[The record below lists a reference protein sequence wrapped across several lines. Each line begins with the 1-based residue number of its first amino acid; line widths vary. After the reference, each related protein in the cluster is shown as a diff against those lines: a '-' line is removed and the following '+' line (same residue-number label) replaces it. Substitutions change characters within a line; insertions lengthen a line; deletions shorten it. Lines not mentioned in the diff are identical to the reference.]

1 MANTKRMNQIL
12 EKMGFEPE
20 EGKMIVVSYAPE
32 NLSDMIAKLLGAIFQ
47 SFNFFALSFC
57 KESIVL
63 IPFST
68 YCADVKKEAVVK
80 KEGILELPYSSIR
93 SVEVSE
99 TGLNY
104 RIDIR
109 LEDEV
114 ISLSAQQ
121 AELSLLRMSGM
132 YSLEDWTF
140 VNSWHKNNL
149 KETLNA
155 LKEIGTEE

>member
-1 MANTKRMNQIL
+1 MANTKRMNQTL

-32 NLSDMIAKLLGAIFQ
+32 NLSDRIAKLLGSIFQ
-47 SFNFFALSFC
+47 SYNFYALSFC
-57 KESIVL
+57 KEYIVL
-63 IPFST
+63 LPFST
-68 YCADVKKEAVVK
+68 YWADVKKEAVLN

-99 TGLNY
+99 MGLNY

-132 YSLEDWTF
+132 YSMEDWTC

-149 KETLNA
+149 KETLKA
-155 LKEIGTEE
+155 LQEIGA

>member
-1 MANTKRMNQIL
+1 MAN
-12 EKMGFEPE
+12 EPE
-20 EGKMIVVSYAPE
+20 EGKMIVVAYAPE
-32 NLSDMIAKLLGAIFQ
+32 NLSDRIAKLLSSIFQ
-47 SFNFFALSFC
+47 SFNFYALSFC

-68 YCADVKKEAVVK
+68 YWADVKKEAVLK
-80 KEGILELPYSSIR
+80 REGILELPYSSIR
-93 SVEVSE
+93 SVEVTE

-132 YSLEDWTF
+132 YSMEDWTC

-149 KETLNA
+149 NVTLKA
-155 LKEIGTEE
+155 LKEISASK

>member
-32 NLSDMIAKLLGAIFQ
+32 NLSDTIARLLKAAFQ
-47 SFNFFALSFC
+47 YVNFYALSFC

-63 IPFST
+63 LPFST
-68 YCADVKKEAVVK
+68 YWADVKKDAVLK
-80 KEGILELPYSSIR
+80 KEGIVELPYSSIR

-104 RIDIR
+104 RIDIQ

-121 AELSLLRMSGM
+121 AELSLMRMSAM
-132 YSLEDWTF
+132 YSMEDWTC
-140 VNSWHKNNL
+140 VHSWHKNNL
-149 KETLNA
+149 KGTLNA
-155 LKEIGTEE
+155 LKEIGAA

>member
-1 MANTKRMNQIL
+1 MANTKRMNRIL
-12 EKMGFEPE
+12 ENMGFEAE

-32 NLSDMIAKLLGAIFQ
+32 NLSDRIAKLLASIFQ
-47 SFNFFALSFC
+47 SYNFYALACC

-63 IPFST
+63 LPFST
-68 YCADVKKEAVVK
+68 YRADVKKDAVLK

-99 TGLNY
+99 DGLNY
-104 RIDIR
+104 RIDIQ

-149 KETLNA
+149 KGTLNA
-155 LKEIGTEE
+155 LKEIGAA

>member
-1 MANTKRMNQIL
+1 MATTNRMTQIL

-20 EGKMIVVSYAPE
+20 EGKAIVVSYAPE
-32 NLSDMIAKLLGAIFQ
+32 NLSDRIKRLL
-47 SFNFFALSFC
+47 SFTNFYALSFC

-68 YCADVKKEAVVK
+68 YWADVKKEAVLK
-80 KEGILELPYSSIR
+80 REGILELPYSSIR
-93 SVEVSE
+93 SVEVTE

-132 YSLEDWTF
+132 YSMEDWTC

-149 KETLNA
+149 NVTLKA
-155 LKEIGTEE
+155 LKEISASK

>member
-32 NLSDMIAKLLGAIFQ
+32 NLSDRIAKRLASIFQ
-47 SFNFFALSFC
+47 SYNFYALSFC
-57 KESIVL
+57 KDNIVL
-63 IPFST
+63 LPFST
-68 YCADVKKEAVVK
+68 YCADVKKDAILK

-93 SVEVSE
+93 GVEVSE
-99 TGLNY
+99 MGLNY
-104 RIDIR
+104 RIDIQ

-132 YSLEDWTF
+132 
-140 VNSWHKNNL
+140 
-149 KETLNA
+149 
-155 LKEIGTEE
+155 

>member
-1 MANTKRMNQIL
+1 MANTKRMNQVL

-32 NLSDMIAKLLGAIFQ
+32 NLSDRIAKLLSSIFQ
-47 SFNFFALSFC
+47 SFNFYALSFC

-68 YCADVKKEAVVK
+68 YWADVKKEAVVK
-80 KEGILELPYSSIR
+80 KEGILELPYSAIR
-93 SVEVSE
+93 GVEVSE

-109 LEDEV
+109 LDDEV
-114 ISLSAQQ
+114 ISLLAQQ

-132 YSLEDWTF
+132 YSMEDWTC

-149 KETLNA
+149 KETLKA
-155 LKEIGTEE
+155 LKEISASK

>member
-12 EKMGFEPE
+12 ENMGFELE

-32 NLSDMIAKLLGAIFQ
+32 NLSDRIAKLLASVFQ
-47 SFNFFALSFC
+47 SYNFYALSFC

-63 IPFST
+63 LPFST
-68 YCADVKKEAVVK
+68 YRADVKKDVVLK

-99 TGLNY
+99 DGLNY
-104 RIDIR
+104 RIDIQ

-132 YSLEDWTF
+132 YSLEDWSF

-149 KETLNA
+149 KETLKA
-155 LKEIGTEE
+155 LEVIGAA